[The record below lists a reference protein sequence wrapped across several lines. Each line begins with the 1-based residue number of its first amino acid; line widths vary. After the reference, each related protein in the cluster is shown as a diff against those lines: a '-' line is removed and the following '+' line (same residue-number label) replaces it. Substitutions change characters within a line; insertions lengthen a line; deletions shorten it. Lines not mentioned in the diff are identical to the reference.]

1 MMLVVGLG
9 NPGKQY
15 TLTKHNVGFLVVD
28 ELGKRVGIDIKKN
41 KFQSFYG
48 EGFVEANKVLL
59 LKPQTYMNRSGEA
72 VTSAA
77 DFYKIPLENIIVIH
91 DEMDVSL
98 GRILIKPGGGSA
110 GNNGIKSI
118 ISYLGSKEFI
128 RVRIG
133 IGKPG
138 AKSDGSSHVLSSFS
152 KSESSMVED
161 SIVTAADAVLEII
174 QNGFQSA
181 MNKYN
186 SKSKNQENDRSNKF
200 SLIKGGLIQWEK

>member
-1 MMLVVGLG
+1 MMLIVGLG
-9 NPGKQY
+9 NPGKEY

-28 ELGKRVGIDIKKN
+28 ELGKRIGVDIKKK

-48 EGFVEANKVLL
+48 EGFVEGNKILL

-72 VTSAA
+72 VSSAS
-77 DFYKIPLENIIVIH
+77 DFYKIPQENLIVIH
-91 DEMDVSL
+91 DEMDISL
-98 GRILIKPGGGSA
+98 GRIMIKPGGGSA

-118 ISYLGSKEFI
+118 ISLLGSQDFI

-133 IGKPG
+133 IGKPR
-138 AKSDGSSHVLSSFS
+138 AESDGTNHVLSGFS
-152 KSESSMVED
+152 KSESTMIED

-174 QNGFQSA
+174 KNGLQEA

-186 SKSKNQENDRSNKF
+186 VKSKNQGNLDQINSH
-200 SLIKGGLIQWEK
+200 